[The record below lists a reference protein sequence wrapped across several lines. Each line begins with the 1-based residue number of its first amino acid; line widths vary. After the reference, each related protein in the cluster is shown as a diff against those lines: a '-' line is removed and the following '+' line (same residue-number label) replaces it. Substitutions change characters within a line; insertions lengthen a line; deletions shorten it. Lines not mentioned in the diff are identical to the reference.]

1 MSAAKERDT
10 IKIGTRKSPL
20 AMVQTEFV
28 VARLKEQHPELKY
41 EIIASESKGDKILDK
56 PLAEIGD
63 KGLFTQDLEDKMHSG
78 EVDIAVHSCKDLQT
92 KLPEG
97 LIIGCFLKRDP
108 KEDVLITKKESGI
121 KTLDDLPDGSVVG
134 TSSLRRRAVLA
145 HFHPNLKF
153 KDIRGNIGTRLAKL
167 DDDANGYD
175 ATILAHAGL
184 LRMNDPRYEERI
196 TQVLPEE
203 KYMYAV
209 AQGILA
215 VECRSSDEWVKK
227 ILSSISHELTTQIA
241 LAERALLRG
250 LEGGCHVPIA
260 VRVTC
265 PEDDKIKVSGAVFSL
280 NGAEKIEASH
290 TGPISESEKIGH
302 DLSQLLFAKGAKELL
317 EKK

>member
-1 MSAAKERDT
+1 MSEVKRDT
-10 IKIGTRKSPL
+10 VRIGSRKSPL

-28 VARLKEQHPELKY
+28 VARLKEKFPELKY
-41 EIIASESKGDKILDK
+41 EIIASESKGDKILDV

-63 KGLFTQDLEDKMHSG
+63 KGLFTQELEDKMHSG

-97 LIIGCFLKRDP
+97 LIIGSFLERDP
-108 KEDVLITKKESGI
+108 KEDVLIAKKDSGI
-121 KTLDDLPDGSVVG
+121 KTLDDLPAGSVVG

-145 HFHPNLKF
+145 HFHPTLKF
-153 KDIRGNIGTRLAKL
+153 RDIRGNIGTRLAKL
-167 DDDANGYD
+167 DDPANGYD

-184 LRMNDPRYEERI
+184 LRMKDPVYEERI

-215 VECRSSDEWVKK
+215 VECRSDDEWIKE
-227 ILSSISHELTTQIA
+227 ILSSLSHTLTTQVA

-260 VRVTC
+260 VRATC
-265 PEDDKIKVSGAVFSL
+265 PDSETILVRGAVFSTD
-280 NGAEKIEASH
+280 GSKIIETSH
-290 TGPISESEKIGH
+290 SGPITESEKVGQV
-302 DLSQLLFAKGAKELL
+302 LSQMLLTKGAKELL
-317 EKK
+317 ES